1 MVEVTGGLLGRGFVC
16 GEGGGEPRL
25 RGDGVS
31 VRDGL
36 GLGCWGDDG
45 AGVVL
50 AGVVALL
57 VLGVGTF

>member
-1 MVEVTGGLLGRGFVC
+1 MVEVTVGLGRGFVC

-31 VRDGL
+31 IRNGW

-45 AGVVL
+45 AGVL